1 VIHSDSLNE
10 LIPALI
16 AAQEE
21 FPPIPR
27 DGYNPHFK
35 SRFSS
40 LKAVQ
45 HATRP
50 VLARH
55 NLAMT
60 QWPST
65 VDGKPALTTW
75 LAHSSGQFLCD
86 TTVLSLAKSDPQ
98 AQGSGITYLRR
109 YAWSS
114 ILGLVTDEDDDD
126 GARASRPA
134 QPAAD
139 AAPPAPSVSDLVRS
153 EFMRLV
159 EASKRAGVSRADVER
174 NFAKKYGRPLAMDDS
189 LVAQI
194 GKYADEL
201 TREAIKAE
209 MSAVVVAE

>member
-1 VIHSDSLNE
+1 MTHSESLDQ

-16 AAQEE
+16 AAQSE
-21 FPPIPR
+21 FPAIPR

-55 NLAMT
+55 NLALT

-65 VDGKPALTTW
+65 VEGKPALTTW
-75 LAHSSGQFLCD
+75 LAHSSGQFMAD
-86 TTVLSLAKSDPQ
+86 TTILSLAKSDPQ

-134 QPAAD
+134 PPAAD
-139 AAPPAPSVSDLVRS
+139 AAPAVSDSVRS
-153 EFMRLV
+153 DFMRLV
-159 EASKRAGVSRADVER
+159 DASKRAGVSRADVER
-174 NFAKKYGRPLAMDDS
+174 TFAEKYGRPLAMDDS
-189 LVAQI
+189 LATQI

-201 TREAIKAE
+201 TREAVKAE